1 MSELRVVMEAF
12 VVGEL
17 DYAGLQRKLSDD
29 LALTETYESAL
40 ESLDVLCRS
49 ENLSPAM
56 VNLLRRSIDR
66 HFTTDNTDPFP
77 DITPSKERARGTA
90 EQRQPEDAGD
100 LPPMYAEGGAQE
112 RVEPTAPGSEIT
124 TDELP
129 AGAVLAGRYELEGLI
144 GRGGSGLVYRAFDRC
159 LATVDADNARVALKV
174 LRPELAGFP
183 PARARLVRE
192 GQAGLALRHPN
203 LVRVIDVGMDGDRV
217 FLTMELLEGD
227 TLRAAI
233 VKRSPDG
240 FPAAH
245 ARQLIRGIGEGL
257 AFLHERSMIHGDL
270 KPGNVFL
277 TSEGVPK
284 LLDFGTSKSEIRA
297 QEPTLEGGG
306 APPRTP
312 AYASPELLAGES
324 PEARDDVFALGC
336 VACEL
341 ASSRHPFGR
350 VQSDEAKARKLRPA
364 LPGRLGARS
373 RRALMAALAFRRR
386 SRPADARAFLGLMGL
401 GDSGSRR
408 PAFATGL
415 LAGVAI
421 GVLLVLSIIHP
432 QGPIGRLLPF
442 DPQPDPT
449 GPGPAAPAAGA
460 QPGETAPASAE
471 AKQAGSGGID
481 APATADP
488 PQTGIAGR
496 FVPAIDPDETSGA
509 ADTADPQPEPEPRA
523 ATPPAPERKARPTGP
538 GALRFSTAELSVTE
552 GSAVAI
558 ATVSRTGGVTGS
570 VSVRWRTVPG
580 SAGEDSD
587 YIASDWNR
595 ITLPDGRASERIYV
609 PIVDDG
615 LPEGEESFFIELA
628 DPGGG
633 ARLVDPSRLR
643 VRITDDETG

>member
-12 VVGEL
+12 AVGEL

-40 ESLDVLCRS
+40 ESLDILCRS

-77 DITPSKERARGTA
+77 DITPSKEREKGS
-90 EQRQPEDAGD
+90 EGQPQSVDADD
-100 LPPMYAEGGAQE
+100 LPPMYAEGDAQE
-112 RVEPTAPGSEIT
+112 GGEQTPPGSEMA

-129 AGAVLAGRYELEGLI
+129 AGAVLAGRYEIEGLI

-159 LATVDADNARVALKV
+159 LATVDADNARIALKV

-192 GQAGLALRHPN
+192 GQAGQELRHPN

-217 FLTMELLEGD
+217 FLTMELLDGD
-227 TLRAAI
+227 TLRAAV

-240 FPAAH
+240 FPAAQ
-245 ARQLIRGIGEGL
+245 ARRLIRGIAQGL
-257 AFLHERSMIHGDL
+257 AFLHERSMVHGDL

-277 TSEGVPK
+277 TREGVPK
-284 LLDFGTSKSEIRA
+284 LLDFGTAKSELRS
-297 QEPTLEGGG
+297 QEPSLEGEG
-306 APPRTP
+306 APARTP
-312 AYASPELLAGES
+312 AYASPQLLAGES

-350 VQSDEAKARKLRPA
+350 VQSDEARTRKLKPA

-373 RRALMAALAFRRR
+373 RRALTAALAFRRR
-386 SRPADARAFLGLMGL
+386 GRPADARAFLGLMGL
-401 GDSGSRR
+401 GQSVPHK

-415 LAGVAI
+415 LAGIAI

-442 DPQPDPT
+442 DPRPGPT
-449 GPGPAAPAAGA
+449 GTEPAAPVAEAAVGETVPT
-460 QPGETAPASAE
+460 PGEE
-471 AKQAGSGGID
+471 AGPEGDGATSVPGPPDSPQAD
-481 APATADP
+481 
-488 PQTGIAGR
+488 IAGR
-496 FVPAIDPDETSGA
+496 FVPAIDPDEASDPADA
-509 ADTADPQPEPEPRA
+509 ASPQPAPPSAEPDVVVL
-523 ATPPAPERKARPTGP
+523 PAGP
-538 GALRFSTAELSVTE
+538 GELRFSSADMTVTE
-552 GSAVAI
+552 GSAVVI
-558 ATVSRTGGVTGS
+558 ATVSRTGGRAGTVT
-570 VSVRWRTVPG
+570 VRWRTVPG

-587 YIASDWNR
+587 YVASDWKE
-595 ITLPDGRASERIYV
+595 ITLADGRASERIFV

-633 ARLVDPSRLR
+633 ARLADPSRLQ